1 MTAATQQQLADATA
15 EEVLAYAVQ
24 RFHPR
29 LTLACSFQKEESVL
43 LDELLRVPHGREA
56 RIVTIDTGVLFPETL
71 ETWRRFEEHFGIQ
84 VEVHDAH
91 GPWNGADLCCGDAKV
106 EALDRALADADA
118 WVSGIRRSD
127 ETDARANARH
137 IEHDGRRDLVKY
149 NPLAKWS
156 DQDVWR
162 RIAERSL
169 PYHPLH
175 DRGYDSI
182 GCMTCTQPGR
192 GREGR
197 WAESEQQECGIHV
210 V

>member
-1 MTAATQQQLADATA
+1 MTA
-15 EEVLAYAVQ
+15 EEVLEQAVEE
-24 RFHPR
+24 HGSR
-29 LTLACSFQKEESVL
+29 LVLLCSFQKTSSVL
-43 LDELLRVPHGREA
+43 VDMLTRISDAPRVA
-56 RIVTIDTGVLFPETL
+56 TIDTGVLFPETL

>member
-1 MTAATQQQLADATA
+1 MTA
-15 EEVLAYAVQ
+15 EEVLEQAVEQ
-24 RFHPR
+24 HGSG
-29 LTLACSFQKEESVL
+29 LVLLCSFQKTSSVL
-43 LDELLRVPHGREA
+43 VDMLTRISDTPRVA
-56 RIVTIDTGVLFPETL
+56 TIDTGVLFPETL
-71 ETWRRFEEHFGIQ
+71 ETWRRFEQHFGIE
-84 VEVHDAH
+84 VEVFDAH
-91 GPWNGADLCCGDAKV
+91 GPWNGEDLCCGDAKV
-106 EALDRALADADA
+106 SALDLALADADA

-137 IEHDGRRDLVKY
+137 VEHDARRDLVKY
-149 NPLAKWS
+149 NPLAKWT

-169 PYHPLH
+169 PYNPLH

-197 WAESEQQECGIHV
+197 WADSEQQECGIHV